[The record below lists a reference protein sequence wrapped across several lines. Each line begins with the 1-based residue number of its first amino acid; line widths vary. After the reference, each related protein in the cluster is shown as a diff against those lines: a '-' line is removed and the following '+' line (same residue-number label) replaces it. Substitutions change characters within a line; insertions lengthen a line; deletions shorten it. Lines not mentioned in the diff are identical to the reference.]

1 MYVCMYVCM
10 YVKGKAKKFKK
21 NVKPKDVILVFAH
34 TLAKNVAHGG
44 ASGKKGILSCLL
56 QMPF

>member
-1 MYVCMYVCM
+1 MYVCM